1 MFLNLQEGETQMNK
15 SFENDAKEEFFA
27 QMESII
33 ENIVDQRFQVLENDL
48 RETVMWSGEEFK
60 EEILDSVKAQEYVTD
75 YELYEK
81 VKAIID
87 DANVMIDIQV

>member
-1 MFLNLQEGETQMNK
+1 MNK

-60 EEILDSVKAQEYVTD
+60 EEILDSVKAEEYVKD
-75 YELYEK
+75 YDLYEK

-87 DANVMIDIQV
+87 DAHVEIDIQV

>member
-1 MFLNLQEGETQMNK
+1 MNK

>member
-1 MFLNLQEGETQMNK
+1 
-15 SFENDAKEEFFA
+15 
-27 QMESII
+27 MESII